1 MVQMARTAGLVT
13 ALFLVTAAPA
23 GAFVPDLSVELSP
36 PSVGKSP
43 ALTATISQPATDTP
57 IERFTLTIPA
67 GFTAATAPG
76 AAACGS
82 AQLTTNTCDENTQ
95 VGDFAGHLSSSVP
108 LDGTINKTGDETF
121 GMYVSI
127 LGGAVSQVVR
137 GSLVSRDD
145 GTLDLMFDELPALS
159 ITDLVLRFAGGD
171 RSLIHTP
178 ARCGD
183 YTLDG
188 KFTSRRGE
196 FAIDRSAIEIGG
208 CANVPIIRAENVRFS
223 DRRFRAGGSPYSGR
237 TIIAWWLPQAV
248 DRTNV
253 LILRRADGRWRK
265 IGRLVGTGNA
275 GDNSLRWDG
284 RLHGDKLEPGRYAV
298 RIKPTGSNAGP
309 RVGFR
314 ILRGT

>member
-1 MVQMARTAGLVT
+1 MVQMARTAGLVA

-23 GAFVPDLSVELSP
+23 RAFSPDLSVELSP
-36 PSVGKSP
+36 PSVKRTP
-43 ALTATISQPATDTP
+43 ALTATISQPAGDTP

-76 AAACGS
+76 AAACDPALLAVNGC
-82 AQLTTNTCDENTQ
+82 AEDTRI
-95 VGDFAGHLSSSVP
+95 GDFTGHLGSSVA
-108 LDGTINKTGDETF
+108 LDGTISKTGDETF
-121 GMYVSI
+121 GMYLSI
-127 LGGAVSQVVR
+127 LGGAVGQVVD
-137 GSLVSRDD
+137 GSLVRRGN
-145 GTLDLMFDELPALS
+145 GTLDLMLDELPALP
-159 ITDLVLRFAGGD
+159 ITDLVLGFAGGD
-171 RSLIHTP
+171 RSLVHTP

-196 FAIDRSAIEIGG
+196 LAIDRSEIQIGG
-208 CANVPIIRAENVRFS
+208 CTNVPVIRAENIRFS
-223 DRRFRAGGSPYSGR
+223 DRRFKAGGSPYAGR

-248 DRTNV
+248 DHTNV
-253 LILRRADGRWRK
+253 LILRRVDGRWRK
-265 IGRLVGTGNA
+265 VGRLGGTGDA

-298 RIKPTGSNAGP
+298 RIKPAGSNPGP

-314 ILRGT
+314 ILR

>member
-1 MVQMARTAGLVT
+1 MVQMARTAGLVA

-23 GAFVPDLSVELSP
+23 HAFFPDLSVELSP
-36 PSVGKSP
+36 PSVNRSP

-67 GFTAATAPG
+67 GFTATSAPG
-76 AAACGS
+76 AATCAP
-82 AQLTTNTCDENTQ
+82 AQFTANSCAEDTEI
-95 VGDFAGHLSSSVP
+95 GDFTGHLGSSVA
-108 LDGTINKTGDETF
+108 LDGPITKTSDETF

-137 GSLVSRDD
+137 GSLVRRDN
-145 GTLDLMFDELPALS
+145 GTLDLKLDELPALP
-159 ITDLVLRFAGGD
+159 ITDLVLHFAGGD
-171 RSLIHTP
+171 RSFIHTP

-183 YTLDG
+183 FTLDG

-196 FAIDRSAIEIGG
+196 LAIDRKKITIGG
-208 CANVPIIRAENVRFS
+208 CADVPVIRAENVRFS
-223 DRRFRAGGSPYSGR
+223 DRRFEAGGSPYSAR

-248 DRTNV
+248 DHTNV
-253 LILRRADGRWRK
+253 LILRRVDGRWRK
-265 IGRLVGTGNA
+265 IGRLVGTGEE

-284 RLHGDKLEPGRYAV
+284 RLHGDELEPGRYAV
-298 RIKPTGSNAGP
+298 RIQPAGSNPGP

-314 ILRGT
+314 ILR